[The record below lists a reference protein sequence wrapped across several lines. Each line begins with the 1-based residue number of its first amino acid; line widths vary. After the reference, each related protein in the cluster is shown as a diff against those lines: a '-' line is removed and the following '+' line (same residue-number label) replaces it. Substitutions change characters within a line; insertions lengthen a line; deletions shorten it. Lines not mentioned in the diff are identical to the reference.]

1 MRTAVVGAAGLV
13 VLVIAAWGMSTSNV
27 GFAQKLSPSS
37 FGSPGLI
44 SHVAQVGEN
53 KQHLTV
59 IDPAMRVVAV
69 YHVEMSKGEIT
80 LKSVRNFHWDLQ
92 MLEFNTAAPLPQE
105 IRSMLEQ
112 K

>member
-1 MRTAVVGAAGLV
+1 MRTAVMGVACLA
-13 VLVIAAWGMSTSNV
+13 VLVIAAWGMSASNV
-27 GFAQKLSPSS
+27 GFAQKLAPPSLS
-37 FGSPGLI
+37 SPGLV

-53 KQHLTV
+53 KQQLTV

-69 YHVEMSKGEIT
+69 YHIDMAKGEIT

-105 IRSMLEQ
+105 IRLMLDP